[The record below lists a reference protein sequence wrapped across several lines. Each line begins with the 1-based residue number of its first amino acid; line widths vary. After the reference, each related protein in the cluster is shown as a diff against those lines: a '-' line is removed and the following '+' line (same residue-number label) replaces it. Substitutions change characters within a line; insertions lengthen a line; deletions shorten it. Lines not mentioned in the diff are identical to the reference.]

1 MIGFI
6 VRNPKEVN
14 RAEEITQ
21 GKPVLFLA
29 TNTDTYLHCLKKSK
43 EAVLLD
49 EEPLASRHR
58 KINKW
63 AFESMFYLLNKY
75 RNDEKKSLYLDSF
88 FYDLRSCLLF
98 SLKYMLV
105 LEKMV
110 RDKKI
115 GELRLFRRQGSLLE
129 MALERAFHENSSPV
143 KLKIEKEV
151 KIPAPC
157 KKRPLRK
164 VARSLLTVTTNWIAF
179 FLMKRWKSGQK
190 KLVLVSGSPRHLG
203 DTLCGLKTAG
213 CEILHVETVFNF
225 EQFRFAAKNGFA
237 YRVIPAGSGLVNP
250 FKSDP
255 LFDQSGEISFEGRD
269 FADFFNAIFMSF
281 EKIGLLNFSFDA
293 LKLHGLLSK
302 SGVGAVL
309 LDEEF
314 AQRRQIAVQA
324 HRLDL
329 PTFVISH
336 GVPAGAFLDPDEWS
350 QQTCDLHNSADIFVN
365 SEFEKIAYT
374 QIFYSPSR
382 IHPIGVSRYDL
393 LKERLS
399 KTDTTARLSS
409 EKKKIL
415 YCSCG
420 FIPYD
425 FEFLSVVSSHL
436 GLAANISR
444 EAEEAHLKAVFAAA
458 SQIPGTIVQIK
469 SKYGDNTPL
478 KDFVKKNAGQTC
490 IEILSSD
497 ADIFELEKG
506 ADVIVTAP
514 SSIICEALMHRKPVI
529 VFNRSYA
536 LITDIYQKRGVAI
549 VVSNPDEFSSALTR
563 CLTDSKFVAEI
574 AAAQLTH
581 AEYFAGKYDGGS
593 VLRITERIL
602 KSLGFAENLIGGV

>member
-6 VRNPKEVN
+6 VRNQKEVDC
-14 RAEEITQ
+14 AEDFTH
-21 GKPVLFLA
+21 GKTVLFLA
-29 TNTDTYLHCLKKSK
+29 TNTDAHHHCLKKSK
-43 EAVLLD
+43 DVVLLG
-49 EEPLASRHR
+49 EEQLASRHR

-63 AFESMFYLLNKY
+63 AFESMFYLLKKY

-88 FYDLRSCLLF
+88 FYDLRSCFLF

-105 LEKMV
+105 LEKTA

-129 MALERAFHENSSPV
+129 MALERAFHENSSPI

-151 KIPAPC
+151 EMPEPC
-157 KKRPLRK
+157 KKPALRE
-164 VARSLLTVTTNWIAF
+164 VARSFLTVYTNLIAF
-179 FLMKRWKSGQK
+179 FLIKRWKSGQK
-190 KLVLVSGSPRHLG
+190 KLVLVSGSPSHLG
-203 DTLCGLKTAG
+203 DTLCGLKTTG

-237 YRVIPAGSGLVNP
+237 YQVIPAGKGPVNP
-250 FKSDP
+250 FKSNP
-255 LFDQSGEISFEGRD
+255 PFDRSEEISFEGRD
-269 FADFFNAIFMSF
+269 FTDFFNLIFTSF
-281 EKIGLLNFSFDA
+281 EEIGLLNVSFDA
-293 LKLHGLLSK
+293 LLLHGLLSK

-314 AQRRQIAVQA
+314 AQRRQIAIQA

-336 GVPAGAFLDPDEWS
+336 GVPASAFLDPDEES
-350 QQTCDLHNSADIFVN
+350 PQECDSHNSTDIFVN
-365 SEFEKIAYT
+365 SEFEKRAYT

-382 IHPIGVSRYDL
+382 IHPIGVPRYDL
-393 LKERLS
+393 LKQRLFKS
-399 KTDTTARLSS
+399 DTAARLSS
-409 EKKKIL
+409 EKKKVL

-425 FEFLSVVSSHL
+425 FEFLSVVNSHL
-436 GLAANISR
+436 GIAANVSR
-444 EAEEAHLKAVFAAA
+444 EAEEVHLKAVFAAA
-458 SQIPGTIVQIK
+458 SRIPEAIVQIR
-469 SKYGDNTPL
+469 SKYGDNTHL
-478 KDFVKKNAGQTC
+478 RNFVKKNAGQAC
-490 IEILSSD
+490 VEILPSD

-514 SSIICEALMHRKPVI
+514 SSVICEALMHRKPVI

-536 LITDIYQKRGVAI
+536 LITDSYQKRGIAL
-549 VVSNPDEFSSALTR
+549 VVSNSDELSFALTR

-574 AAAQLTH
+574 TTAQLTH
-581 AEYFAGKYDGGS
+581 AEYFAGKHDGGS
-593 VLRITERIL
+593 VLRITERVL
-602 KSLGFAENLIGGV
+602 KSLGSVT

>member
-14 RAEEITQ
+14 HAEEITH
-21 GKPVLFLA
+21 GRPVLFLA
-29 TNTDTYLHCLKKSK
+29 TNTDAYLHCLKKSK
-43 EAVLLD
+43 EVVLLG

-58 KINKW
+58 EINQW
-63 AFESMFYLLNKY
+63 AFESMFYLLKKY

-98 SLKYMLV
+98 SLKCILV
-105 LEKMV
+105 LEKTV

-129 MALERAFHENSSPV
+129 MALERATFHENSAQV
-143 KLKIEKEV
+143 KFKIEKEV
-151 KIPAPC
+151 EMPEPC
-157 KKRPLRK
+157 KKPALREGM
-164 VARSLLTVTTNWIAF
+164 RSFLTVYTNLIAF
-179 FLMKRWKSGQK
+179 LLVKRWKSGQK
-190 KLVLVSGSPRHLG
+190 KLVLVSGSPKHLG

-237 YRVIPAGSGLVNP
+237 YQVIPAGSGLVNP
-250 FKSDP
+250 FKSNP
-255 LFDQSGEISFEGRD
+255 LFDRPGEIVFEGRD
-269 FADFFNAIFMSF
+269 FTDFFNAIFASF

-293 LKLHGLLSK
+293 PKLHSLLSY
-302 SGVGAVL
+302 GTGAVL

-314 AQRRQIAVQA
+314 AQRRQIAIQA

-350 QQTCDLHNSADIFVN
+350 QQRCDLHDSVDIFVN
-365 SEFEKIAYT
+365 SEFEKRAYV

-382 IHPIGVSRYDL
+382 IHPIGISRYDL

-399 KTDTTARLSS
+399 KTEPATHRSS

-415 YCSCG
+415 YCSSG

-425 FEFLSVVSSHL
+425 FEFLSVVNPHL
-436 GLAANISR
+436 GLAANVSR
-444 EAEEAHLKAVFAAA
+444 EAEEVHLKAVFAAA
-458 SQIPGTIVQIK
+458 SRMPEVIVRIK
-469 SKYGDNTPL
+469 SKYGECAPL
-478 KDFVKKNAGQTC
+478 KDFVKKNAGQAHT
-490 IEILSSD
+490 EILPSD
-497 ADIFELEKG
+497 ADIFELEEG

-514 SSIICEALMHRKPVI
+514 SSVICEALMHRKPVV

-536 LITDIYQKRGVAI
+536 LMTDIYQKRGVAI
-549 VVSNPDEFSSALTR
+549 IVSNPDELKLALTR

-574 AAAQLTH
+574 ATAQLTH

-593 VLRITERIL
+593 VSRMTERVL
-602 KSLGFAENLIGGV
+602 KSLG